1 MMSAAMQIPMSKQY
15 KDILYEV
22 KDGVVRVT
30 GGSIEVMKHIIGRH
44 MFAALRPAKS
54 LQEAA

>member
-1 MMSAAMQIPMSKQY
+1 MKKQY
-15 KDILYEV
+15 KDIPNEV
-22 KDGVVRVT
+22 KDGVVRVA

-54 LQEAA
+54 LPEAA

>member
-1 MMSAAMQIPMSKQY
+1 MSKQY
-15 KDILYEV
+15 EDIPDEV
-22 KDGVVRVT
+22 KDGVLRVA

>member
-1 MMSAAMQIPMSKQY
+1 MRKQY

-22 KDGVVRVT
+22 KDGVVRVA
-30 GGSIEVMKHIIGRH
+30 GGSIEDLIGRH

>member
-1 MMSAAMQIPMSKQY
+1 MSKQY
-15 KDILYEV
+15 KDILYEL
-22 KDGVVRVT
+22 KDGVVRVA